1 MERPSIAWRPE
12 DLTPEWLTGAL
23 RWSGA
28 LPADRRVEAASVSA
42 VGTGQMGDSLR
53 CWLTYNGPTDAPD
66 SVVAK
71 LPAADETSRATGV
84 TMRSYEKE
92 VGFYALLADRV
103 GIRTPA
109 CHVAEI
115 EVETGEFVLLLEDM
129 APARQ
134 GDQLAGTTPDVAA
147 VVLDE
152 AVKLHAPPVA
162 DPSMRSLDVLSGRDE
177 HAYEFLAQMMTGLW
191 PGWVDRYADRLD
203 ADVLEMGE
211 RFIADIRRYYAQE
224 PLLETVV
231 HGDFRL
237 DNMLFNA
244 ADGADP
250 VTVVDWQTVS
260 VGDGLS
266 DVAYFLGAGL
276 DVEDRRSHERDLV
289 HGYLDRLAAA
299 GVTISGDDAWDR
311 YRLYAFAGFHMA
323 IVASMIVERT
333 ERGDD
338 MFMAMASRHG
348 RQVLDLDAESLL
360 R

>member
-28 LPADRRVEAASVSA
+28 LGEDRRVESASVTA

-53 CWLTYNGPTDAPD
+53 CWLTYDGPTDAPD

-92 VGFYALLADRV
+92 VGFYSLLADRV

-115 EVETGEFVLLLEDM
+115 EVATGEFVLLLEDM
-129 APARQ
+129 APAHQ
-134 GDQLAGTTPDVAA
+134 GDQLAGTSPDIAA

-152 AVKLHAPPVA
+152 AVKLHAPPIA
-162 DPSMRSLDVLSGRDE
+162 DPSLRALEVFSGRDE
-177 HAYEFLAQMMTGLW
+177 QAYEFLAMMMSGLW
-191 PGWVDRYADRLD
+191 PGWVERYADRLD
-203 ADVLEMGE
+203 DDVLAMGE
-211 RFIADIRRYYAQE
+211 RFIAGIRRYYGQV
-224 PLLETVV
+224 PLLETIV

-237 DNMLFNA
+237 DNMLFA
-244 ADGADP
+244 TADGADP

-266 DVAYFLGAGL
+266 DVSYFLGAGL
-276 DVEDRRSHERDLV
+276 TIDDRRSHERDLV
-289 HGYLDRLAAA
+289 TGYLDRLAAE
-299 GVTISGDDAWDR
+299 GVRIEADEAWDR
-311 YRLYAFAGFHMA
+311 YRLHAFSGFHMA

>member
-23 RWSGA
+23 RWSGVLA
-28 LPADRRVEAASVSA
+28 SDRRVEAASVTG

-53 CWLTYNGPTDAPD
+53 CWLTYDGPTDAPD

-92 VGFYALLADRV
+92 VGFYSHLADRV

-115 EVETGEFVLLLEDM
+115 DVESGEFVLLLEDM
-129 APARQ
+129 APAKQ
-134 GDQLAGTTPDVAA
+134 GDQLAGTIPDVAA

-152 AVKLHAPPVA
+152 AVKLHAPTA
-162 DPSMRSLDVLSGRDE
+162 SDPSLRELEVLRSRDDQ
-177 HAYEFLAQMMTGLW
+177 AYEFLAQMMAALW
-191 PGWVDRYADRLD
+191 PGWVERYADRLD
-203 ADVLEMGE
+203 DDVLAMGE

-237 DNMLFNA
+237 DNMLFA
-244 ADGADP
+244 PYGGDDP

-276 DVEDRRSHERDLV
+276 TVEDRRANERDLV
-289 HGYLDRLAAA
+289 TGYLDRLAAE
-299 GVTISGDDAWDR
+299 GVSIGADEGWDR
-311 YRLYAFAGFHMA
+311 YRLHAFAGFHMA

-360 R
+360 S